1 MLLFSETMSEPDRSF
16 MEAFYT
22 QYRVLL
28 YSIALR
34 YTEQKETAE
43 DLVQD
48 ALIQLMRH
56 VDTLQTL
63 SENARV
69 MYGVCTLKSV
79 ACNWLR
85 RNKRIVPWNTAMEES
100 EPEGGRP
107 GSHAGRALSAEG
119 AASGAAGAVLYH
131 AGGGPAAARR
141 EIYSAQERCG
151 ACADV
156 WLQGGQHPGEAGAGQ
171 TSRQKGTAG
180 GGGCLTLSGEN
191 RQQLLENYED
201 ALFALL
207 MDDFA
212 EREGEK
218 LKAENERLKQ
228 DPAAQPPEELDQKC
242 RRIIRAEYAKAQRK
256 RLAHSAGSVFAKV
269 FTRIA
274 VAAAVI
280 SVLCI
285 SAYAAFPA
293 VRRAALNTVIEITD
307 RAAIFTFTD
316 RAEDETEPSERE
328 DQTEKPT
335 LANYQITW
343 LPEGYTEVDTQINRN
358 YQDATYAGDDTLREF
373 IMLTLFTGSGPVLS
387 VDTEN
392 AQIERVLVNGNDAML
407 VIKGNSIKVLWT
419 DEKTGMFL
427 CVLTRNISEESA
439 LTFARGLIPLDR
451 ETS

>member
-85 RNKRIVPWNTAMEES
+85 RNKRIVPWNTSMEES
-100 EPEGGRP
+100 EPE
-107 GSHAGRALSAEG
+107 EG
-119 AASGAAGAVLYH
+119 ALDPTPEELFLLKERRQELLARFYTMREADQQLLVGKYILHKSDAELAQMFGCKAASIRVKL
-131 AGGGPAAARR
+131 ARAR
-141 EIYSAQERCG
+141 HRARKELR
-151 ACADV
+151 
-156 WLQGGQHPGEAGAGQ
+156 
-171 TSRQKGTAG
+171 G
-180 GGGCLTLSGEN
+180 GGGYPALSGEN

-242 RRIIRAEYAKAQRK
+242 RRGSSGRNMQR
-256 RLAHSAGSVFAKV
+256 RSGSSWP
-269 FTRIA
+269 I
-274 VAAAVI
+274 
-280 SVLCI
+280 
-285 SAYAAFPA
+285 
-293 VRRAALNTVIEITD
+293 
-307 RAAIFTFTD
+307 
-316 RAEDETEPSERE
+316 
-328 DQTEKPT
+328 
-335 LANYQITW
+335 
-343 LPEGYTEVDTQINRN
+343 
-358 YQDATYAGDDTLREF
+358 LREAF
-373 IMLTLFTGSGPVLS
+373 FPRPLHGSRWRRRSFPCYASPLM
-387 VDTEN
+387 
-392 AQIERVLVNGNDAML
+392 QR
-407 VIKGNSIKVLWT
+407 
-419 DEKTGMFL
+419 FPL
-427 CVLTRNISEESA
+427 CGGRL
-439 LTFARGLIPLDR
+439 
-451 ETS
+451 